1 MMSGIPSTEQAER
14 MVADHLTNASEF
26 CVDPGEDFASET
38 SVQGACP
45 FAIPSISRSD
55 PNFWDNTYW
64 RGRIWGPLNLLVW
77 ISLSHEHYAHTPR
90 IAAAR
95 KGLCGRA
102 HAALM
107 VEWRSKRHVHENL
120 NATTAQG
127 CDVRDSNPFY
137 HWGANSGYIAMREAL
152 ADAEFARSI
161 TGQ

>member
-1 MMSGIPSTEQAER
+1 MMAGIPSTEQAER

-77 ISLSHEHYAHTPR
+77 ISLSHEDYAHTPR

-95 KGLCGRA
+95 KGLCGQA

-127 CDVRDSNPFY
+127 CDVGNSNPFY
-137 HWGANSGYIAMREAL
+137 HWGANSGYIAMREAM

-161 TGQ
+161 ASE